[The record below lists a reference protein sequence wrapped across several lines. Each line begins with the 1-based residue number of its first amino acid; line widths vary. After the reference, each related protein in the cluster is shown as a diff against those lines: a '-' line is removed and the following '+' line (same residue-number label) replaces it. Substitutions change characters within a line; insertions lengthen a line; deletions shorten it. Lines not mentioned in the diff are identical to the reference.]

1 MVSSYYKNVDGIMI
15 VFDYGNVKSYYDIK
29 RWLKEINMFISDE
42 EEQENVVIYL
52 IGNKVD
58 LQNEG
63 NKAYMGIDEKDMKVF
78 ANNNGVKLYNVS
90 ALRNVGVYQVFRK
103 IVEDVLKVREK
114 KSKLNKYMLL
124 NGNMGLG
131 KGGAML
137 MERESTFKEDE
148 MGKGVSMEIENYNN
162 NTNNMNSSSNNN
174 SMCVIN

>member
-1 MVSSYYKNVDGIMI
+1 
-15 VFDYGNVKSYYDIK
+15 
-29 RWLKEINMFISDE
+29 
-42 EEQENVVIYL
+42 
-52 IGNKVD
+52 
-58 LQNEG
+58 
-63 NKAYMGIDEKDMKVF
+63 
-78 ANNNGVKLYNVS
+78 
-90 ALRNVGVYQVFRK
+90 
-103 IVEDVLKVREK
+103 
-114 KSKLNKYMLL
+114 MLL

>member
-1 MVSSYYKNVDGIMI
+1 MI

-63 NKAYMGIDEKDMKVF
+63 NKAYVGVDEKDMKIF
-78 ANNNGVKLYNVS
+78 ANHNGVKLYNVS
-90 ALRNVGVYQVFRK
+90 ALRNIGVYQVFRK
-103 IVEDVLKVREK
+103 LVEDVLKVREK
-114 KSKLNKYMLL
+114 KSKLNKYMFL

-131 KGGAML
+131 KGGTML

-148 MGKGVSMEIENYNN
+148 MGKGVVMEIENYNN
-162 NTNNMNSSSNNN
+162 NNTNNMNSNNNN